1 MANNQLGI
9 SLLTPASDLVLA
21 AGTTDSE
28 ALFARAGNDTI
39 YPDNPVV
46 SATQATNVDYLFGDI
61 FDNSPEEYEII
72 LNIQAA
78 QQGGNPFLI
87 LDRNIPSV
95 GADRFVLGDRTQPY
109 YTTSNPATLLTTNFL
124 GLNEYAVIYD
134 FGVNNDIIQLNGRP
148 QDYRIV
154 KITGLQVAGIA
165 QPLSGL
171 AIFSVQQVLPD
182 LVAFVVA
189 KPEVNLDLNS
199 NNFRFIGQKPLIKP
213 TSYRKIAQLA
223 TTGNDL
229 SLAVNTDSAGNI
241 YLGGT
246 TTGTLF
252 GTNQGLGDAWVEK
265 YNANG
270 TLVWG
275 RQFGS
280 SGDESNFASV
290 TDSNGNTYLAGGTSG
305 NLFGTKQTETDVWVA
320 KYDTN
325 GNRVWGR
332 QFTAGGFSSGAFSID
347 LDPAGNVYLSG
358 IAIKNN
364 TRTDIFNFAVQDD
377 SWVSKFDTNGNQ
389 QWTTLIKNP
398 SATFPFDITPFFD
411 ESYDLAVD
419 NNGNSIAVGWTQ
431 GLVTESDP
439 SRQLLKYDAWV
450 SKVNTAGQVQW
461 VQQLGSI
468 NQGLDFAWGVD
479 TDSQGNIYVTGW
491 TTGAIGANP
500 GQTGIGGR
508 DIWITKLTP
517 NGTQVWA
524 KQIGS
529 PDDDGMFL
537 SDMQIDQNDNIF
549 IIGHTNGL
557 LGNGTN
563 DPSYNVWVAKFDTN
577 GNNNWVQQF
586 GRQNNLDYPTGVTT
600 DGTGRLYV
608 TGFTDSSL
616 TNPTGVTSSAVD
628 GWLAQLD
635 ANSGSLQKFI
645 GRSINGLSLS
655 TDVPSGSTDVLT
667 GSTDVPSGSTD
678 VLTGST
684 DVPSG
689 STDVLTGSTDVL
701 TGSTD
706 VLTGST
712 DVLTGSTDVLTG
724 STDVL
729 TGSTDILTG
738 STDSISSA
746 SDVFSIAVPAPIRTI
761 DITNSLVT
769 SEKLPQGDNR
779 INPAEGIN
787 LNFGQR
793 ITTPSTSSTFNYGQ
807 FVSSLDSIFDSG
819 LQPAFSS
826 SLTQAVNNGSLV
838 I

>member
-21 AGTTDSE
+21 SGTTNSE
-28 ALFARAGNDTI
+28 ALFARAGNDVI
-39 YPDNPVV
+39 YPDNPVA
-46 SATQATNVDYLFGDI
+46 SATQATNVDYLFGDL
-61 FDNSPEEYEII
+61 FDNSPDEFEII
-72 LNIQAA
+72 LNIQNS

-87 LDRNIPSV
+87 LNKNIPSV

-109 YTTSNPATLLTTNFL
+109 YTTSNPATLLTTNLF
-124 GLNEYAVIYD
+124 GLNEFAVIYD
-134 FGVNNDIIQLNGRP
+134 FGVNNDVIQLNGRP

-154 KITGLQVAGIA
+154 KITGLQVAGVA

-171 AIFSVQQVLPD
+171 AIFSLQQGLPD
-182 LVAFVVA
+182 LVTFVVA
-189 KPEVNLDLNS
+189 KPDVNLDLNS

-213 TSYRKIAQLA
+213 TSYRKINQLS

-229 SLAVNTDSAGNI
+229 SVAANTDSAGNV

-265 YNANG
+265 YNTNG

-280 SGDESNFASV
+280 SGDESNFASA
-290 TDSNGNTYLAGGTSG
+290 TDKNGNTYLAGGTSG
-305 NLFGTKQTETDVWVA
+305 NLFGTKQTEADVWVA

-325 GNRVWGR
+325 GNRLWGR
-332 QFTAGGFSSGAFSID
+332 QFTAGGVVSGAFGID
-347 LDPAGNVYLSG
+347 LDAAGNVYLSG

-389 QWTTLIKNP
+389 QWITPIKNP
-398 SATFPFDITPFFD
+398 GATFPFDITPFFD
-411 ESYDLAVD
+411 ESYDLTVD
-419 NNGNSIAVGWTQ
+419 KDANSIAVGWTQ
-431 GLVTESDP
+431 GLVRESDP

-491 TTGAIGANP
+491 TTGTFGVSS
-500 GQTGIGGR
+500 GQTGAR
-508 DIWITKLTP
+508 DIWITKLRP
-517 NGTQVWA
+517 DGSQVWA
-524 KQIGS
+524 KQFGS

-549 IIGHTNGL
+549 IIGHTNGV
-557 LGNGTN
+557 LGNGTK
-563 DPSYNVWVAKFDTN
+563 DPSYNAWVAKFDTN

-586 GRQNNLDYPTGVTT
+586 GRLNNLDYPTGVTT

-616 TNPTGVTSSAVD
+616 TQPTGVTSSAVD
-628 GWLAQLD
+628 GWLAQLS
-635 ANSGSLQKFI
+635 ANTGSLQKFI
-645 GRSINGLSLS
+645 GTSINALSS
-655 TDVPSGSTDVLT
+655 STDVLSS
-667 GSTDVPSGSTD
+667 STDALSTSPD
-678 VLTGST
+678 SLRSSP
-684 DVPSG
+684 DA
-689 STDVLTGSTDVL
+689 L
-701 TGSTD
+701 
-706 VLTGST
+706 
-712 DVLTGSTDVLTG
+712 
-724 STDVL
+724 
-729 TGSTDILTG
+729 
-738 STDSISSA
+738 SISPDALSTSPDA
-746 SDVFSIAVPAPIRTI
+746 LSISNDVFSIAAPTPIRTI

-769 SEKLPQGDNR
+769 SEKLPQGDNL

-793 ITTPSTSSTFNYGQ
+793 ATNPSTSSTFNYGQ
-807 FVSSLDSIFDSG
+807 VVSG
-819 LQPAFSS
+819 LDGIFSSGLKPAFSS
-826 SLTQAVNNGSLV
+826 SLTQAVNSGSLV

>member
-21 AGTTDSE
+21 SGTTDSE
-28 ALFARAGNDTI
+28 ALFGRAGNDTI
-39 YPDNPVV
+39 YPDNPVA
-46 SATQATNVDYLFGDI
+46 SATQATNVDYLFGDL
-61 FDNSPEEYEII
+61 FDNSPEEFEII
-72 LNIQAA
+72 LNIQNA

-87 LDRNIPSV
+87 LNRNIPSV

-109 YTTSNPATLLTTNFL
+109 YTTSNPDTLLTTNFL
-124 GLNEYAVIYD
+124 GLNEFAVIYD

-148 QDYRIV
+148 QDYQIV
-154 KITGLQVAGIA
+154 KVTELQVAGIA

-171 AIFSVQQVLPD
+171 GIFSVQQGLPD
-182 LVAFVVA
+182 LVTFVVA

-213 TSYRKIAQLA
+213 TAYRKIDQLA

-252 GTNQGLGDAWVEK
+252 GTNLGLGDAWVEK
-265 YNANG
+265 YNTNG
-270 TLVWG
+270 SLVWG

-290 TDSNGNTYLAGGTSG
+290 TDKNGNTYLAGGTSG

-332 QFTAGGFSSGAFSID
+332 QFSAGGFSSGAFGLD
-347 LDPAGNVYLSG
+347 LDPAGNVYVSG

-461 VQQLGSI
+461 VQQLGST
-468 NQGLDFAWGVD
+468 NQGLD
-479 TDSQGNIYVTGW
+479 
-491 TTGAIGANP
+491 
-500 GQTGIGGR
+500 
-508 DIWITKLTP
+508 
-517 NGTQVWA
+517 
-524 KQIGS
+524 
-529 PDDDGMFL
+529 
-537 SDMQIDQNDNIF
+537 
-549 IIGHTNGL
+549 
-557 LGNGTN
+557 
-563 DPSYNVWVAKFDTN
+563 
-577 GNNNWVQQF
+577 
-586 GRQNNLDYPTGVTT
+586 
-600 DGTGRLYV
+600 
-608 TGFTDSSL
+608 
-616 TNPTGVTSSAVD
+616 
-628 GWLAQLD
+628 
-635 ANSGSLQKFI
+635 
-645 GRSINGLSLS
+645 
-655 TDVPSGSTDVLT
+655 
-667 GSTDVPSGSTD
+667 
-678 VLTGST
+678 
-684 DVPSG
+684 
-689 STDVLTGSTDVL
+689 
-701 TGSTD
+701 
-706 VLTGST
+706 
-712 DVLTGSTDVLTG
+712 
-724 STDVL
+724 
-729 TGSTDILTG
+729 
-738 STDSISSA
+738 
-746 SDVFSIAVPAPIRTI
+746 
-761 DITNSLVT
+761 
-769 SEKLPQGDNR
+769 
-779 INPAEGIN
+779 
-787 LNFGQR
+787 
-793 ITTPSTSSTFNYGQ
+793 
-807 FVSSLDSIFDSG
+807 
-819 LQPAFSS
+819 
-826 SLTQAVNNGSLV
+826 
-838 I
+838 